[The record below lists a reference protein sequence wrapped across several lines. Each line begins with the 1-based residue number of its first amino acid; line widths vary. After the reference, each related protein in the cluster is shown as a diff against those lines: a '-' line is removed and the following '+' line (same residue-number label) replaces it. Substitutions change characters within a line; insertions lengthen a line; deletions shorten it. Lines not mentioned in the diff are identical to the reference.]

1 MPQIPAKY
9 DELAE
14 VAAYVN
20 WESLVAPYG
29 FIKREA
35 MLMSKNW
42 MCNVWSWDH
51 CFNALPL
58 ILGNRLP
65 EDIRRKGI
73 ATLKSNKF
81 MTSNGFAT
89 ESPASSLYEDDGC
102 WRGPIWAPSTFIIID
117 GLTECGEK
125 EFATVMVERF
135 CDMMSKSGC
144 AENFDA
150 LTGEGLRDLAYTWT
164 ASVMFVLAHEYL
176 MK

>member
-1 MPQIPAKY
+1 MNINDTLKY
-9 DELAE
+9 TQF
-14 VAAYVN
+14 
-20 WESLVAPYG
+20 G
-29 FIKREA
+29 
-35 MLMSKNW
+35 
-42 MCNVWSWDH
+42 
-51 CFNALPL
+51 
-58 ILGNRLP
+58 LP

-73 ATLKSNKF
+73 ETLKSDKF
-81 MTSNGFAT
+81 VTANGFAT
-89 ESPASSLYEDDGC
+89 ESPASSLYEDDGY

-125 EFATVMVERF
+125 EFAKVMVERF

-150 LTGEGLRDLAYTWT
+150 ITGEGLRDLAYTWT